1 MWSKHLGDKSRLS
14 VESADYED
22 ATEGEVAEEID
33 DDESGLE
40 HW

>member
-1 MWSKHLGDKSRLS
+1 MKVVRSDDKPVLS
-14 VESADYED
+14 VEGTDYED
-22 ATEGEVAEEID
+22 ATEGDVAEEID